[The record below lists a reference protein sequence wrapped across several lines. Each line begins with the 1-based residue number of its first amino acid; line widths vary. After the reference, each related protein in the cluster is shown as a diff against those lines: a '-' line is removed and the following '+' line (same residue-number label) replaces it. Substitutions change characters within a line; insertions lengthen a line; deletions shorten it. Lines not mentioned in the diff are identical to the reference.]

1 MTLHKEGHKFLIKTL
16 ALVIACVVGAV
27 KFLESGSVLQILC
40 IAVPVFFLLIFV
52 NFFRIPNKKL
62 TKDDSLFIC
71 PCDGKVVVIE
81 EVEETE
87 YLKDRRKQVSIFMS
101 PLNVHN
107 NLNPMSGIVKYFKYH
122 PGKYLMAF
130 NPKSSTDNERTTVV
144 VENSAGVQ
152 VLYRQIA
159 GFLARRICWYVK
171 EGDKVEQSEEFGFIK
186 FGSRIDIY
194 MPLDAEVV
202 VELGQVTKGGQT
214 VLAKLPA

>member
-16 ALVIACVVGAV
+16 ALVILFAFGAL
-27 KFLESGSVLQILC
+27 KFLELGSVLQIVF
-40 IAVPVFFLLIFV
+40 ITVPVFFLLIFI

-62 TKDDSLFIC
+62 AKVAGLLIC

-107 NLNPMSGIVKYFKYH
+107 NLNPMSGVVKYFKYH

-144 VENSAGVQ
+144 VENENGSQ
-152 VLYRQIA
+152 ILYRQIA

-194 MPLDAEVV
+194 MPLDTEIIVK
-202 VELGQVTKGGQT
+202 LGQVTKGGQT
-214 VLAKLPA
+214 VLAKLPV